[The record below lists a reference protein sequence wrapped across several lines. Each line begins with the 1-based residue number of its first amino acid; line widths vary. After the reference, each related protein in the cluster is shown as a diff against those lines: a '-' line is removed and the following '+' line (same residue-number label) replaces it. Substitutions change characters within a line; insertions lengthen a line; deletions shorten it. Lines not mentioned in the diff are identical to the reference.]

1 MALLNER
8 IASLPAMNGLDTA
21 VPVESEQ
28 HGTTVRPT
36 VSVVLPAKNESRNI
50 EWVLRRIPDSVDEI
64 VLVDG
69 LSHDQTIEIAKI
81 VKPDLVVVH
90 EDRRGKGIALRSGFA
105 AASGD
110 IIVMLDAD
118 GSMHPGEIESFVQHL
133 LQGHDLAKGSRFM
146 AGGGSSD
153 ITDVRRL
160 GNRVLLFLTNM
171 MYGTA
176 YTDLCYGYVGFRRAV
191 LERMELTADG
201 FDIEAQLVAQASR
214 AGLRII
220 EVPSFESPRM
230 YGNSNLN
237 AVRDGFKILGRL
249 LRERFAARVQPVE
262 AITEPAELA

>member
-1 MALLNER
+1 M
-8 IASLPAMNGLDTA
+8 
-21 VPVESEQ
+21 ESE
-28 HGTTVRPT
+28 HHSPAPRPT

-69 LSHDQTIEIAKI
+69 LSHDQTIEIAQM

-90 EDRRGKGIALRSGFA
+90 EERRGKGIALRSGFA
-105 AASGD
+105 AATGE

-118 GSMHPGEIESFVQHL
+118 GSMHPSEIDSFVQHL
-133 LQGHDLAKGSRFM
+133 MQGYDFAKGSRFM

-153 ITDVRRL
+153 ITDVRRM
-160 GNRVLLFLTNM
+160 GNRFLLFATNL
-171 MYGTA
+171 MYGTS
-176 YTDLCYGYVGFRRAV
+176 YTDLCYGYVAFRRSA
-191 LERMELTADG
+191 LDRMGLSADG

-214 AGLRII
+214 SGLRVV

-237 AVRDGFKILGRL
+237 AIRDGFKILGRL
-249 LRERFAARVQPVE
+249 LRERFVTPLDPSGAVP
-262 AITEPAELA
+262 EPAELA